1 MTNYTCPMHPEIQ
14 RDKPGS
20 CPICGMDLEPTE
32 FASSDN
38 EDFKLGAMMRQF
50 YISACF
56 SVPIVLIGMFWP
68 GKVSSIVQALLA
80 TPVVLWC
87 GSIFFIRAWDSLVH
101 KSLNMFTLI
110 AIGVGT
116 AYCYSVIAL
125 LSPNLFPQKFL
136 QSSGQIPVYFEAAS
150 VITTL
155 VLLGQFLELRARAKT
170 SDAIQSLLRLAPQVA
185 TIVLEDGNEKTITL
199 SEVHVSNKLRVRPG
213 EKIPVD
219 GIVLEGHSSVDESMM
234 TGEPVP
240 VEKNKGD
247 AVIGATINRTGT
259 FIMEARQVGSETLL
273 SRIVELVSKAQ
284 RSRAPIQNLAD
295 RVAAY
300 FVPAVLL
307 IALFTF
313 VFWLWLGPEPKLAY
327 AILNAVSVL
336 IIACPCALGL
346 ATPMSIMVGI
356 GKGATHGILI
366 KNAESLEILEKVDTV
381 LLDKTGTIT
390 EGKIRLREIIPHGPF
405 DPDTILQYAASLELG
420 SEHPVAAAVVARA
433 KEKNMQLYPTEQFQA
448 FPGKGIFGVIAS
460 KEVAIGNEA
469 MMSDQNV
476 LTSPLRER
484 AETYRQNAEIAMYIA
499 IDRQLAGLLISSD
512 ALKESS
518 LEAIQGLHAE
528 NIRIVMITG
537 GSTLAAK
544 AVAKM
549 LKIDAFYAEILPAEK
564 IAIIQKLQSQQKI
577 VAMAGDGIN
586 DAPALAQAD
595 VGIAMGTGA
604 GVAIESAGITLVK
617 GDLKG
622 IIKARKLSI
631 ATLKNIRQNLIF
643 AFLYNTL
650 GIPIAAGIFYP
661 AFGILLSPMIAS
673 AAMAFSSV
681 SVIWNALRLKRI
693 SL

>member
-1 MTNYTCPMHPEIQ
+1 MHPEIQ
-14 RDKPGS
+14 QDKPGF
-20 CPICGMDLEPTE
+20 CPICGMDLEPTGV
-32 FASSDN
+32 ASSGD
-38 EDFKLGAMMRQF
+38 EESQLRAMPRRF
-50 YISACF
+50 YISAF
-56 SVPIVLIGMFWP
+56 LSLPIVLLGMFWP
-68 GKVSSIVQALLA
+68 GKISAIVQALLA

-87 GSIFFIRAWDSLVH
+87 GSIFFIRAWNSLVH
-101 KSLNMFTLI
+101 RSLNMFTLI

-116 AYCYSVIAL
+116 AYCYSVIVL
-125 LSPNLFPQKFL
+125 LLPNLFPQNL
-136 QSSGQIPVYFEAAS
+136 SQNSGHIPVYFEAAS

-155 VLLGQFLELRARAKT
+155 VLLGQLLELRARAKT
-170 SDAIQSLLRLAPQVA
+170 SSAIQSLLKLAPQTA
-185 TIVLEDGNEKTITL
+185 TIILEDGNEKTIAL
-199 SEVHVSNKLRVRPG
+199 SEVLVSNKLRVRPG

-219 GIVLEGHSSVDESMM
+219 GIVLEGHSSIDESMM
-234 TGEPVP
+234 TGESVP
-240 VEKNKGD
+240 AEKNTGD
-247 AVIGATINRTGT
+247 AVIGATINGTGT
-259 FIMEARQVGSETLL
+259 FIMEARRVGNETLL

-307 IALFTF
+307 IALCTF
-313 VFWLWLGPEPKLAY
+313 AFWLWLGPEPKLAY

-356 GKGATHGILI
+356 GKGAMHGILI

-390 EGKIRLREIIPHGPF
+390 EGKIRLREIIPHGAF
-405 DPDTILQYAASLELG
+405 DQDTILQYAASLEIG
-420 SEHPVAAAVVARA
+420 SEHPVAAAVVAKA
-433 KEKNMQLYPTEQFQA
+433 KEKNMQLNPAEQFRA

-484 AETYRQNAEIAMYIA
+484 AETYRQNAETAMYVA
-499 IDRQLAGLLISSD
+499 IDRQLAGLLVASD
-512 ALKESS
+512 AIKESS
-518 LEAIQGLHAE
+518 LEAMQGLHAE
-528 NIRIVMITG
+528 KIRIVMITG
-537 GSTLAAK
+537 GSTLAAT
-544 AVAKM
+544 AVAKK
-549 LKIDAFYAEILPAEK
+549 LNIDAFYAEILPAEK
-564 IAIIQKLQSQQKI
+564 IAIVQKLQSQQKI

-617 GDLKG
+617 GDLQG
-622 IIKARKLSI
+622 IVKARKLSI

-673 AAMAFSSV
+673 TAMAFSSV

-693 SL
+693 PL

>member
-1 MTNYTCPMHPEIQ
+1 MHPEIQ
-14 RDKPGS
+14 QDKPGS
-20 CPICGMDLEPTE
+20 CPICGMDLELTDVT
-32 FASSDN
+32 SSKDN
-38 EDFKLGAMMRQF
+38 ESQLRIMARRF
-50 YISACF
+50 YISAF
-56 SVPIVLIGMFWP
+56 LSMPILLLGMFWP
-68 GKVSSIVQALLA
+68 GKISSIFQALLA

-87 GSIFFIRAWDSLVH
+87 GLFFFIRAWESLVH

-125 LSPNLFPQKFL
+125 LLPNLFPQSLL
-136 QSSGQIPVYFEAAS
+136 QSSGHIPVYFEAAS

-155 VLLGQFLELRARAKT
+155 VLLGQLLELRARAKT
-170 SDAIQSLLRLAPQVA
+170 SSAIQALLKLAPQTA
-185 TIVLEDGNEKTITL
+185 ILILEDGSEKTIAL
-199 SEVHVSNKLRVRPG
+199 SEVLVRNKLRVRPG

-219 GIVLEGHSSVDESMM
+219 GVVLEGQSSVDESMM
-234 TGEPVP
+234 TGESLP
-240 VEKNKGD
+240 VEKIKGD
-247 AVIGATINRTGT
+247 SVIGATINGTGT
-259 FIMEARQVGSETLL
+259 FIMEARRVGSETLL

-307 IALFTF
+307 IAVCTF
-313 VFWLWLGPEPKLAY
+313 AIWLWLGPEPKLAY

-356 GKGATHGILI
+356 GKGAMHGILI
-366 KNAESLEILEKVDTV
+366 KDAESLEILEKVDTV

-390 EGKIRLREIIPHGPF
+390 EGKIRLREIIPYGAF
-405 DPDTILQYAASLELG
+405 DQDTILQCAASLEIG
-420 SEHPVAAAVVARA
+420 SEHPVAAAVVAKA
-433 KEKNMQLYPTEQFQA
+433 TEKNMRLNPVEQFRA
-448 FPGKGIFGVIAS
+448 FPGKGILGVIAS

-476 LTSPLRER
+476 STSPLRER
-484 AETYRQNAEIAMYIA
+484 AEAYRQNAEAA
-499 IDRQLAGLLISSD
+499 IYVAINRQLAGLLIASD
-512 ALKESS
+512 AIKESS
-518 LEAIQGLHAE
+518 LKAILGLHAD

-537 GSTLAAK
+537 GSTLAAT
-544 AVAKM
+544 AVAKK
-549 LKIDAFYAEILPAEK
+549 LNIDAFYAEILPAEK
-564 IAIIQKLQSQQKI
+564 IAIVQKLQSQQKI

-617 GDLKG
+617 GDLQG
-622 IIKARKLSI
+622 IVKARKLSI

-661 AFGILLSPMIAS
+661 AFGILLSPIIAS

-693 SL
+693 SLYTERD